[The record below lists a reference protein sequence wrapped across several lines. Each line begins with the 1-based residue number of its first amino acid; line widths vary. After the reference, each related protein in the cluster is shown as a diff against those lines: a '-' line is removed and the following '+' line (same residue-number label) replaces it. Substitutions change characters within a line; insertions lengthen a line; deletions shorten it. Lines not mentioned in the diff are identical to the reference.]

1 MAMKHAVRTV
11 HKGAEIQFFRTAAAG
26 ELTLEINNMVEIVD
40 IKDMFDCAIHLGHKH
55 SNPKMSEY
63 IFTEK
68 NGLKII
74 DLVQTQALFQEALVY
89 IQKVVSA
96 GGNVVFVGTKPSAQE
111 IVAKYGAQMG
121 MPYVDQRWLGG
132 MLTNFKTVK
141 SRVGRLEHL
150 NRVFESGDLRG
161 MTKKERLVLQR
172 ERAKL
177 ALNLGGVQDLNALPE
192 ALFVVDVAQERIAIR
207 EANKLGIP
215 VIGIVDT
222 NCSPD
227 GIDFVIPGN
236 DDALSAIEYYM
247 SCAASVVESSKKVFE
262 AEQVKLAK
270 KSLPKI
276 SKQVVAKEDKKA
288 SAVSP
293 EANKEKASEDK
304 TKAVAAPQKK
314 RVVKKKTE
322 VKTESSSESEPKEK
336 AQVEKKVVKKPAAK
350 KVTKAK
356 AAAKPATKK
365 AVEKKSTTKE

>member
-1 MAMKHAVRTV
+1 VRTV
-11 HKGAEIQFFRTAAAG
+11 HKGADIQFFRTAAAG
-26 ELTLEINNMVEIVD
+26 EVTLEINNMVDIVD

-55 SNPKMSEY
+55 ANPKMSEH

-89 IQKVVSA
+89 IQKIVSA

-150 NRVFESGDLRG
+150 NKIFDAGDLRG

-247 SCAASVVESSKKVFE
+247 SCAASVVESSRKVFE
-262 AEQVKLAK
+262 AEQSKLAK

-276 SKQVVAKEDKKA
+276 SKQVVAKEEKEPSENVTEVKKSDDTA
-288 SAVSP
+288 
-293 EANKEKASEDK
+293 EKAKVES
-304 TKAVAAPQKK
+304 APKKK
-314 RVVKKKTE
+314 RVVKKKAE
-322 VKTESSSESEPKEK
+322 VKSEDAESASEEK
-336 AQVEKKVVKKPAAK
+336 SRVVNKVAKKPA
-350 KVTKAK
+350 V
-356 AAAKPATKK
+356 
-365 AVEKKSTTKE
+365 KKSTVAKDADKKPTTKE